1 MDEPPVMLRK
11 KSQMQ
16 KTMYCRDFPGSPA
29 VRTLC
34 FQCRVSGLI
43 PGGRTKDPMCSQKK
57 KKIRQ
62 EKERKESNAKERGQ
76 RLHALHP
83 PTPPFT
89 VIRPRDLGIGICK
102 QKVGSVY
109 TQGLWSGLVQF
120 LCSVVGETE
129 AQGGSGSLSMPELT
143 GPGLRAEVQAS
154 EGAPSSA
161 PALHSAYKLL
171 HGFEKEE
178 FINLATF
185 WNNRTING
193 HARGKLGDT

>member
-34 FQCRVSGLI
+34 FQCRVSGFI
-43 PGGRTKDPMCSQKK
+43 PGGRTKNPMCSQKK
-57 KKIRQ
+57 KKKIKQ

-102 QKVGSVY
+102 Q
-109 TQGLWSGLVQF
+109 
-120 LCSVVGETE
+120 
-129 AQGGSGSLSMPELT
+129 
-143 GPGLRAEVQAS
+143 
-154 EGAPSSA
+154 
-161 PALHSAYKLL
+161 
-171 HGFEKEE
+171 
-178 FINLATF
+178 
-185 WNNRTING
+185 
-193 HARGKLGDT
+193 